1 MTAFDVEREHYRIV
15 YPAAACPRLLG
26 GGLEREVIDLC
37 ERGLRYRAADG
48 ETRAVGDGVESVV
61 RVRRGEEVRVL
72 GTVVRVCE
80 REVALRLSV
89 GLPLRLVLD
98 EQRYLRERHRGST
111 P

>member
-1 MTAFDVEREHYRIV
+1 
-15 YPAAACPRLLG
+15 
-26 GGLEREVIDLC
+26 
-37 ERGLRYRAADG
+37 
-48 ETRAVGDGVESVV
+48 
-61 RVRRGEEVRVL
+61 
-72 GTVVRVCE
+72 VVRVCE